1 MLTEFKYNSQIIT
14 QREDGYYDGSMMCKA
29 NGKLI
34 ADWLRLKSTKAYIQ
48 EMATVM
54 GIPITEIVDK
64 KQGNFTG
71 QQQGTWIHPSLAI
84 NLTRWISPQ
93 FAVWCDAHI
102 FNLINT
108 GSTSLKDDPIALMRK
123 ELCSIRADI
132 LNDDRSWDN
141 DEKYYLRW

>member
-1 MLTEFKYNSQIIT
+1 MLTNFDYNGIEIT
-14 QREDGYYDGSMMCKA
+14 RRDDGYYDGSAMCKA
-29 NGKLI
+29 NEKLI

-54 GIPITEIVDK
+54 GIPIAQLVDK

-71 QQQGTWIHPSLAI
+71 EKQGTWIHPSLAI

-108 GSTSLKDDPIALMRK
+108 GSTSLDIDPIAKMRA

-132 LNDDRSWDN
+132 LNETNSWDK
-141 DEKYYLRW
+141 DENYYLSW